1 MPATIRRVEYFY
13 SLVRDRP
20 GEAHRLLSELAS
32 GGVKLLAFNAIPM
45 GLETTQ
51 LVIYPEDTQRLVE
64 AAEVK
69 GLVLTGPH
77 RAFLIQGDD
86 RLGELAEIHLGLFEA
101 GINVY
106 ASSGVTDGRGSY
118 GYVVHV
124 RNEDYD
130 SAARVLSLGAE
141 GASG

>member
-20 GEAHRLLSELAS
+20 GEAYRLLSELAS

-106 ASSGVTDGRGSY
+106 ASSGVTDGTGRF
-118 GYVVHV
+118 GYLLYIRAAEFEQAAHV
-124 RNEDYD
+124 
-130 SAARVLSLGAE
+130 LGV
-141 GASG
+141 